1 MENNLKVIPIF
12 FAVDD
17 AYVPYLAVAL
27 ESLIKNSSKNYYY
40 ASADETVWKQ
50 LANLMNRI
58 NEIIDEIS
66 EKECSK
72 SEIEIEY

>member
-1 MENNLKVIPIF
+1 MYREGT
-12 FAVDD
+12 
-17 AYVPYLAVAL
+17 
-27 ESLIKNSSKNYYY
+27 KNYYY

-72 SEIEIEY
+72 SDIEIESNKDFI